1 MKPRRFL
8 ACKEMYSI
16 IFEKI
21 AIDFIN
27 KLEKDIKER
36 IWNKLQQ
43 CKENPFHFLEHLE
56 EIEGYKLRVGDY
68 RLIIDVN
75 NSTKSL
81 KVLKVGHRK
90 NIYEN

>member
-1 MKPRRFL
+1 
-8 ACKEMYSI
+8 MYNI

-21 AIDFIN
+21 ALDFIN
-27 KLEKDIKER
+27 KLEKDMKER

-68 RLIIDVN
+68 RLIIEVD
-75 NSTKSL
+75 NSIKSL